1 MSNKK
6 CVFVYE
12 ADHIK
17 KVIYVDEESMKRA
30 GKITNPEFEK
40 LTEVMNALPGYKLE
54 TKKFPKKEKRTYAGL
69 TIAVMQAFIIQCEDT
84 IEKAE
89 SAIRE
94 LNKEKAEGLLKGSAY
109 GGAKSWFLDNYGKEY
124 NSSAMS
130 KKDSKRDALIA
141 ELIGK
146 VDPSL
151 INPTAEI
158 QKEGCV
164 SNG

>member
-1 MSNKK
+1 MTNKK
-6 CVFVYE
+6 CAFIYE
-12 ADHIK
+12 ADHINK
-17 KVIYVDEESMKRA
+17 IIYVDEESMKRA
-30 GKITNPEFEK
+30 GQISNPEFAELMK
-40 LTEVMNALPGYKLE
+40 VRGTLPGYTLE
-54 TKKFPKKEKRTYAGL
+54 IKKFPKKEKRTYAGL

-130 KKDSKRDALIA
+130 KKDGKRDALIA

-151 INPTAEI
+151 IDPAKRN

>member
-1 MSNKK
+1 MINKK
-6 CVFVYE
+6 CVFIYE

-30 GKITNPEFEK
+30 GQITNPEFAELMK
-40 LTEVMNALPGYKLE
+40 VRETLPGYELE
-54 TKKFPKKEKRTYAGL
+54 IKKFPKKEKRTYAGL

-109 GGAKSWFLDNYGKEY
+109 GGAKSWFLENYGKAF

-130 KKDSKRDALIA
+130 KKDGKRTALIN
-141 ELIGK
+141 ELLGK
-146 VDPSL
+146 V
-151 INPTAEI
+151 NPALVDLSVANK
-158 QKEGCV
+158 KEV
-164 SNG
+164 A

>member
-1 MSNKK
+1 MKK
-6 CVFVYE
+6 YSFIYE

-17 KVIYVDEESMKRA
+17 KIIYVDEESMKRA
-30 GKITNPEFEK
+30 SQISNPEFAELMK
-40 LTEVMNALPGYKLE
+40 VRETLPDYELDI
-54 TKKFPKKEKRTYAGL
+54 KKFPKKEKRTYAGL
-69 TIAVMQAFIIQCEDT
+69 TIAVMQAFIIQCEDN

-89 SAIRE
+89 SALRE

-151 INPTAEI
+151 IDPSAKI

-164 SNG
+164 CNG